1 MIDAIDQQGRDQHE
15 RDQLAADHATL
26 DRVYMAEAIQLA
38 RRGLY
43 TTSPNPRVGCVL
55 VRDGKIIGRG
65 WHQWAGQGHAEIN
78 ALRDAEKMYGHARG
92 ATAYVT
98 LEPCSHHGKTPP
110 CCEALVAAGVARVVA
125 AMQDPNPLVAGRG
138 LAHLRHAGI
147 AVEAGLLEDDA
158 RALNPG
164 FISRMARGRPWV
176 RVKLAM
182 SLDGRTA
189 MASGESQWL
198 TGPAARSDV
207 QRLRARSCA
216 VISGVDTVLC
226 DNAAL
231 SVRASELQLPEN
243 DSADRQRAP
252 TAQEIAQR
260 QPLRMVL
267 DSKLRLQ
274 PPARI
279 FAQPGRL
286 VIATL
291 NDDQKR
297 CEQVIDA
304 GGEIFR
310 HAGRDGRVDLQAVM
324 NYLTEQ
330 QCNEVLVEAG
340 PTLAGALWRA
350 GLVDWLTIYLA
361 PTLLGSSG
369 KPLFDLPLKK
379 MREQQRLDIREIRAV
394 GSDWRIDAVPL
405 APAHD

>member
-1 MIDAIDQQGRDQHE
+1 MTDPH
-15 RDQLAADHATL
+15 
-26 DRVYMAEAIQLA
+26 DRTYMAEAIQLA

-55 VRDGKIIGRG
+55 VRDGNIIGRG
-65 WHQWAGQGHAEIN
+65 WHQWAGEAHAEIV
-78 ALRDAEKMYGHARG
+78 ALRDAERMYGNARG

-98 LEPCSHHGKTPP
+98 LEPCSHHGRTPP

-125 AMQDPNPLVAGRG
+125 AMQDPNPLVAGNG
-138 LAHLRHAGI
+138 LAHLRAAGI
-147 AVEAGLLEDDA
+147 AVESGLLEAEA
-158 RALNPG
+158 RELNPG
-164 FISRMARGRPWV
+164 FISRMTRARPWL

-216 VISGVDTVLC
+216 VVSGVETVLR

-231 SVRASELQLPEN
+231 SVRASELNLDN
-243 DSADRQRAP
+243 AD
-252 TAQEIAQR
+252 EIVRR
-260 QPLRMVL
+260 QPLRVVL
-267 DSKLRLQ
+267 DSQLRLH

-291 NDDQKR
+291 NDEQKR
-297 CEQVIDA
+297 WEQVIDG
-304 GGEIFR
+304 GGEIL
-310 HAGRDGRVDLQAVM
+310 HAPARDGRIDLAAVM
-324 NYLTEQ
+324 QYLTEQ
-330 QCNEVLVEAG
+330 QCNEVLLEAG
-340 PTLAGALWRA
+340 PTLAGAFWRA

-361 PTLLGSSG
+361 PTLLGSAG
-369 KPLFDLPLKK
+369 RPLLELPLEK
-379 MREQQRLDIREIRAV
+379 MREQQRLDIRDIRAV
-394 GSDWRIDAVPL
+394 GNDWRIDAVPL
-405 APAHD
+405 QPHTDG

>member
-1 MIDAIDQQGRDQHE
+1 MKTDT
-15 RDQLAADHATL
+15 ADRT
-26 DRVYMAEAIQLA
+26 YMAEAIQLA

-65 WHQWAGQGHAEIN
+65 WHQWAGQAHAEIN
-78 ALRDAEKMYGHARG
+78 ALRDAERMYGNARG

-110 CCEALVAAGVARVVA
+110 CCDALVAAGITRVVA
-125 AMQDPNPLVAGRG
+125 AMQDPNPLVSGKG
-138 LAHLRHAGI
+138 LEHLRSADI
-147 AVEAGLLEDDA
+147 AVESGLLENAA
-158 RALNPG
+158 RELNPG
-164 FISRMARGRPWV
+164 FISRMTRQRPWV

-216 VISGVDTVLC
+216 IVSGVDTVLL

-231 SVRASELQLPEN
+231 SVRANELQLP
-243 DSADRQRAP
+243 DADEYPRAHD
-252 TAQEIAQR
+252 IVKR

-267 DSKLRLQ
+267 DSQLRLH

-291 NDDQKR
+291 NDEQTR
-297 CEQVIDA
+297 WEQVIDG
-304 GGEIFR
+304 GGEIF
-310 HAGRDGRVDLQAVM
+310 HAPAHEGRVDLNAVM

-330 QCNEVLVEAG
+330 HCNEVLIEAG
-340 PTLAGALWRA
+340 PTLAAAFWRA

-361 PTLLGSSG
+361 PTLLGSKG
-369 KPLFDLPLKK
+369 KPLLDLAFDK
-379 MREQQRLDIREIRAV
+379 MREQQRLDIRDIRAV
-394 GSDWRIDAVPL
+394 GNDWRIDAVPL
-405 APAHD
+405 A

>member
-1 MIDAIDQQGRDQHE
+1 MVDDTYMHDAN
-15 RDQLAADHATL
+15 
-26 DRVYMAEAIQLA
+26 YMAEAIRLA

-65 WHQWAGQGHAEIN
+65 WHQWAGQAHAEIN
-78 ALRDAEKMYGHARG
+78 ALRDAEKMHGNVRG

-110 CCEALVAAGVARVVA
+110 CCEALAAAGITRVVA
-125 AMQDPNPLVAGRG
+125 AMQDPNPLVSGRG
-138 LAHLRHAGI
+138 LEFLRNAGI
-147 AVEAGLLEDDA
+147 ATASGILENEARE
-158 RALNPG
+158 LNPG
-164 FISRMARGRPWV
+164 FISRMTRNRPWV

-182 SLDGRTA
+182 SVDGRTA

-198 TGPAARSDV
+198 TGVAARSDV

-216 VISGVDTVLC
+216 VVSGVETVLQ

-231 SVRASELQLPEN
+231 SVRANELQLPE
-243 DSADRQRAP
+243 ADEYP
-252 TAQEIAQR
+252 NVHEIAKR

-267 DSKLRLQ
+267 DSKLRLH

-291 NDDQKR
+291 NDEQKR
-297 CEQVIDA
+297 WEQIIDG
-304 GGEIFR
+304 GGEIF
-310 HAGRDGRVDLQAVM
+310 HAPEDTGRIDLNAVM
-324 NYLTEQ
+324 QYLTEQ

-340 PTLAGALWRA
+340 PTLAGAFWRA
-350 GLVDWLTIYLA
+350 GLVDWLTIYMA
-361 PTLLGSSG
+361 PTLLGSKG
-369 KPLFDLPLKK
+369 KPLFDLPFDK
-379 MREQQRLDIREIRAV
+379 MREQQRLDIRDIRAI
-394 GSDWRIDAVPL
+394 GNDWRIDAVPL
-405 APAHD
+405 KNDPA

>member
-1 MIDAIDQQGRDQHE
+1 MIDPF
-15 RDQLAADHATL
+15 DHLNEGDRTSL
-26 DRVYMAEAIQLA
+26 DRKYMAEAIQLA

-65 WHQWAGQGHAEIN
+65 WHQWAGQPHAEIN
-78 ALRDAEKMYGHARG
+78 ALRDAEKMYGNARG

-110 CCEALVAAGVARVVA
+110 CCDALVAAGVTRVVA

-138 LAHLRHAGI
+138 LEHLRTAGI
-147 AVEAGLLEDDA
+147 AVESGLLENEA
-158 RALNPG
+158 RELNPG
-164 FISRMARGRPWV
+164 FISRMTRQRPWV

-198 TGPAARSDV
+198 TGAAARSDV

-216 VISGVDTVLC
+216 VVSGVETVLH

-231 SVRASELQLPEN
+231 SVRAGELNLEN
-243 DSADRQRAP
+243 
-252 TAQEIAQR
+252 AQEIAYR
-260 QPLRMVL
+260 QPLRLVL
-267 DSKLRLQ
+267 DSKLRLH

-291 NDDQKR
+291 NDEQKR
-297 CEQVIDA
+297 WEQVIDG
-304 GGEIFR
+304 GGEIL
-310 HAGRDGRVDLQAVM
+310 HAPEKDGRVDLQAVM
-324 NYLTEQ
+324 DFLTSQ

-340 PTLAGALWRA
+340 ATLAGAFWRA
-350 GLVDWLTIYLA
+350 GFVDWLTIYMA
-361 PTLLGSSG
+361 PTLLGSAG
-369 KPLFDLPLKK
+369 RPLFDLSLEK
-379 MREQQRLDIREIRAV
+379 MREQQRLDIRDVRAV
-394 GSDWRIDAVPL
+394 GNDWRIDAVPL
-405 APAHD
+405 AAP